1 MKETRAASVTHSE
14 YEILKFVTENIDLST
29 LEKKMALDR
38 VSKERFGKGGK
49 AVLHLISNM
58 MERRRHKL
66 PLNHVDYKEKG
77 K

>member
-14 YEILKFVTENIDLST
+14 YEILKFITENINLRT
-29 LEKKMALDR
+29 LDKKMAVDK
-38 VSKERFGKGGK
+38 VSAERFIKGGK
-49 AVLHLISNM
+49 SVLQLITNM
-58 MERRRHKL
+58 MERRRHRL

>member
-49 AVLHLISNM
+49 SVLQLITNM